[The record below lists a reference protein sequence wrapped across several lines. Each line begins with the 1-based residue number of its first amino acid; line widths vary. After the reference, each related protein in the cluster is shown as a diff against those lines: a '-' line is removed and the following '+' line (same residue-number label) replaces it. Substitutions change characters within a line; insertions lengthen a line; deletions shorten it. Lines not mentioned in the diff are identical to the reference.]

1 MKSFKNFL
9 DEGWISPN
17 NGAKYGQV
25 IFLVGGAASGKS
37 TAIKKF
43 IDDRMYRVLNPD
55 DVKQLVARAAK
66 KGMPA
71 FADVKDVD
79 PNSPEGSQRLHN
91 FALKT
96 KITSKRSKLLTQD
109 PGRSVLPNLLFDRTF
124 SFMGEFKKI
133 SQSLIRAGYK
143 PNDIHTVFVFTDV
156 DVALKRNK
164 ERTRTLPDEVIV
176 QSAKGAKARFTELLF
191 GRAKGAVTNGDW
203 YMIFKDGAMQVKKA
217 GKRLDKTDNIVQR
230 VVDLLGIR

>member
-9 DEGWISPN
+9 NEMWISPN

-55 DVKQLVARAAK
+55 DVKKLVARAAE

-91 FALKT
+91 FAFKT
-96 KITSKRSKLLTQD
+96 KITSKRSKLLTVPQ
-109 PGRSVLPNLLFDRTF
+109 GRSVLPNLLFDRTF

-133 SQSLIRAGYK
+133 SQSLVRAGYK

-203 YMIFKDGAMQVKKA
+203 YMIFKGGAMQIKKA
-217 GKRLDKTDNIVQR
+217 GKRLDTASKIATK
-230 VVDLLGIR
+230 VVDLLGVR